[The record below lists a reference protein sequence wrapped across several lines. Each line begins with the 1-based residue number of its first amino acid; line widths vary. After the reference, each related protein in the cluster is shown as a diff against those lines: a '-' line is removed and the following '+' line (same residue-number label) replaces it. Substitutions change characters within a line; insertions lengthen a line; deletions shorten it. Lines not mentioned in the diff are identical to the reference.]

1 MSLITRMFS
10 IPGIFR
16 GVDMPDLHPDPVQQF
31 HRWYSFARRARCPL
45 PSSVALATVTPEG
58 RPAARMMLLKGADER
73 GFVIYTHTVGRK
85 ARELEHTPYAAL
97 IFHWVEL
104 ARQIRLEGAVEK
116 VSAEE
121 SNAYFQS
128 RPRGSRIGAWA
139 SRQSE
144 PLESRAAFDAEVKR
158 REAEF
163 RGKEV
168 PLPPHWGGYRVKPD
182 AIEFW
187 QGRPSR
193 LHDRFRYRREGE
205 GWSITRLQP

>member
-1 MSLITRMFS
+1 MSLMARVFS
-10 IPGIFR
+10 IPGIF
-16 GVDMPDLHPDPVQQF
+16 GGIDLPDLDPDPIRQF
-31 HRWYSFARRARCPL
+31 NRWYAFARRARCPL

-58 RPAARMMLLKGADER
+58 RPAARMMLLKGADAR
-73 GFVIYTHTVGRK
+73 GFVIFTHYVGRK
-85 ARELEHTPYAAL
+85 AREMEQSPFAAL

-104 ARQIRLEGAVEK
+104 ARQIRVEGAVEK
-116 VSAEE
+116 VSPEE

-139 SRQSE
+139 SQQSE

-163 RGKEV
+163 RGQEV

-193 LHDRFRYRREGE
+193 LHDRFLYRRDGE
-205 GWSITRLQP
+205 TWAITRLQP

>member
-1 MSLITRMFS
+1 MSLIARVFS
-10 IPGIFR
+10 IPGILR
-16 GVDMPDLHPDPVQQF
+16 GVDVPDLDPDPIRQF
-31 HRWYSFARRARCPL
+31 HRWYAFARRARCPL

-85 ARELEHTPYAAL
+85 AREIERTPFASL

-104 ARQIRLEGAVEK
+104 ARQIRVEGAVEK

-139 SRQSE
+139 SKQSE
-144 PLESRAAFDAEVKR
+144 PLESRAAFDAEVTR

-168 PLPPHWGGYRVKPD
+168 PLPPHWGGYRIKPD

-193 LHDRFRYRREGE
+193 LHDRLLYRREGE